1 MLDGMANRI
10 DGEPTRTMDNFED
23 SFQRLEQTIQT
34 CCSETTPKSLAAEL
48 RTFLALSSSM
58 ESVAMS
64 LYKEM

>member
-1 MLDGMANRI
+1 
-10 DGEPTRTMDNFED
+10 MDKFED

-34 CCSETTPKSLAAEL
+34 CCSETTPKPLAAEL